1 MNHPNHQDLLAAD
14 RAHII
19 HPYLPG
25 TTEERVI
32 MTSGSGCR
40 LTDSEG
46 RSYLDAT
53 GGLWLA
59 QIGHGRTELADVAH
73 EQMKKLEYFTS
84 FWEFSNERAIELAAR
99 LASLAPEGLN
109 HVYFTSGGSE
119 GNEAA
124 IKMARYYHHRRG
136 ESSRTWILARSKAYH
151 GIGYGGGSATGFPLY
166 HEGFAPMMPH
176 VSHLTPPWPYRSDLY
191 GDRPLT
197 PEQVTDFLVR
207 ELEERI
213 AEIGPENIAAMIGE
227 PIMGVGGMLVPPT
240 DYWPRVREVL
250 DRHGILLIFDEVV
263 TAYGRVGE
271 WFAAQYFGVT
281 PDIIVTA
288 KGITSGYVPLGA
300 LLVGDHVAEVL
311 LRDHGFP
318 MGYTY
323 NGHPVATAVAG
334 ANLDIIEKEGLLA
347 RASSIGAFL
356 HAELQKQL
364 GQLPIVGEIRS
375 VGMMLAVELVADRA
389 TRAPLPLHPDR
400 MPHDVIRRETGVI
413 VRDSAHSLVLSP
425 PLVMTEAEAQEAAS
439 ALRGVLERTEP
450 TGEIRAA

>member
-1 MNHPNHQDLLAAD
+1 MPFSHAELAATD

-25 TTEERVI
+25 TAEERVV
-32 MTSGSGCR
+32 MTGGAGCR
-40 LTDSEG
+40 LTDAEG

-59 QIGHGRTELADVAH
+59 QIGHGREEVAQVAFD
-73 EQMKKLEYFTS
+73 QMKQLEYFTS
-84 FWEFSNERAIELAAR
+84 FWEFSNDKAIALAAR
-99 LASLAPEGLN
+99 LASLAPAGLD
-109 HVYFTSGGSE
+109 HIYFTSGGSE

-136 ESSRTWILARSKAYH
+136 DTDRTWILARDKAYH
-151 GIGYGGGSATGFPLY
+151 GIGYGGGSATGFPVY

-176 VSHLTPPWPYRSDLY
+176 VSHLTPPWPYRTELY
-191 GDRPLT
+191 GGQDP
-197 PEQVTDFLVR
+197 TDFLIA
-207 ELEERI
+207 ELEARI
-213 AEIGPENIAAMIGE
+213 AEIGPGNIAAMIGE
-227 PIMGVGGMLVPPT
+227 PIMGVGGMLVPPA

-271 WFAAQYFGVT
+271 WFAAQHFDVT

-288 KGITSGYVPLGA
+288 KGITSGYTPLGA
-300 LLVGDHVAEVL
+300 LLVADRVAEVL

-323 NGHPVATAVAG
+323 NGHPVAAAVAL
-334 ANLDIIEKEGLLA
+334 ANLDIIEREGLLGRAVTMGA
-347 RASSIGAFL
+347 RL
-356 HAELQKQL
+356 HAELDAQL
-364 GQLPIVGEIRS
+364 GELPIVGEIRS
-375 VGMMLAVELVADRA
+375 VGMMLAVELVADRG
-389 TRAPLPLHPDR
+389 TRAPLPLDPAR

-425 PLVMTEAEAQEAAS
+425 PLIMTDAEAKEAAV
-439 ALRGVLERTEP
+439 ALRSVLERTLP
-450 TGEIRAA
+450 TGEVQA

>member
-1 MNHPNHQDLLAAD
+1 MTLSHAALAATD

-25 TTEERVI
+25 TAEERVI
-32 MTSGSGCR
+32 MTEGSGCR
-40 LTDSEG
+40 LTDAEG

-59 QIGHGRTELADVAH
+59 QIGHGREEVAQVAFD
-73 EQMKKLEYFTS
+73 QMKQLEYFTS
-84 FWEFSNERAIELAAR
+84 FWEFSNDKAIALAAR

-136 ESSRTWILARSKAYH
+136 ESSRTWILARDKAYH
-151 GIGYGGGSATGFPLY
+151 GIGYGGGSATGFPVY

-176 VSHLTPPWPYRSDLY
+176 VSHLTPPWPYRTELY
-191 GDRPLT
+191 GGEDP
-197 PEQVTDFLVR
+197 TDFLIR
-207 ELEERI
+207 ELEARI
-213 AEIGPENIAAMIGE
+213 AEIGPQNIAAMIGE
-227 PIMGVGGMLVPPT
+227 PIMGVGGMLVPPA

-250 DRHGILLIFDEVV
+250 DRHGILLILDEVV

-271 WFAAQYFGVT
+271 WFAAQHFGVT

-288 KGITSGYVPLGA
+288 KGITSGYTPLGA
-300 LLVGDHVAEVL
+300 LLVADGVAEAL
-311 LRDHGFP
+311 LLDQGFP

-323 NGHPVATAVAG
+323 NGHPVAAAVAL
-334 ANLDIIEKEGLLA
+334 ANLDIIEREGLLG
-347 RASSIGAFL
+347 RAVTMGAHL
-356 HAELQKQL
+356 HAELQAQL
-364 GQLPIVGEIRS
+364 GDLPIVGEIRS
-375 VGMMLAVELVADRA
+375 VGMMLAVELVTDRDSR
-389 TRAPLPLHPDR
+389 TPLPLDPAR
-400 MPHDVIRRETGVI
+400 MPHDVIRRESGVI

-425 PLVMTEAEAQEAAS
+425 PLIITEEETKEVAA
-439 ALRGVLERTEP
+439 ALRSVLERTSP
-450 TGEIRAA
+450 SGEIRP

>member
-1 MNHPNHQDLLAAD
+1 MTPDAADLIRLD

-25 TTEERVI
+25 SATERVV

-40 LTDSEG
+40 LTDTEG

-59 QIGHGRTELADVAH
+59 QVGHGRTELADVAH
-73 EQMKKLEYFTS
+73 QQMTKLEYFTS

-99 LASLAPEGLN
+99 LASLAPDPLN

-151 GIGYGGGSATGFPLY
+151 GIGYGGGSATGFPVY

-176 VSHLTPPWPYRSDLY
+176 VSHLTPPWPYRSELY
-191 GDRPLT
+191 DGQDPA
-197 PEQVTDFLVR
+197 DFLIR

-213 AEIGPENIAAMIGE
+213 AEIGPQNIAAMIGE
-227 PIMGVGGMLVPPT
+227 PIMGVGGMLVPPA

-323 NGHPVATAVAG
+323 NGHPVATAVAT
-334 ANLDIIEKEGLLA
+334 ANLDIIEQEGLLA
-347 RASSIGAFL
+347 RATGLGAAL
-356 HAELQKQL
+356 HGELQSQL
-364 GQLPIVGEIRS
+364 GDLPIVGEIRS

-389 TRAPLPLHPDR
+389 TRAPLPLDPDR

-425 PLVMTEAEAQEAAS
+425 PLIMTEAEAKEAAS
-439 ALRGVLERTEP
+439 ALRSVLERTEP
-450 TGEIRAA
+450 TGEIRPV

>member
-1 MNHPNHQDLLAAD
+1 MNPQDLLAAD

-32 MTSGSGCR
+32 MMSGSGCR
-40 LTDSEG
+40 LTDTEG
-46 RSYLDAT
+46 HSYLDAT

-59 QIGHGRTELADVAH
+59 QVGHGREDLADVAH

-84 FWEFSNERAIELAAR
+84 FWEFSNDRAIELAAR
-99 LASLAPEGLN
+99 LASLAPDPLN

-136 ESSRTWILARSKAYH
+136 STDRTWILARDKAYH
-151 GIGYGGGSATGFPLY
+151 GIGYGGGSATGFPVY

-176 VSHLTPPWPYRSDLY
+176 VSHLTPPWPYRTELY
-191 GDRPLT
+191 GGQDP
-197 PEQVTDFLVR
+197 TDFLIR

-227 PIMGVGGMLVPPT
+227 PIMGVGGMLVPPA
-240 DYWPRVREVL
+240 DYWPRVRDVL

-288 KGITSGYVPLGA
+288 KGITSGYIPLGA
-300 LLVGDHVAEVL
+300 LMVADHVAEVL

-323 NGHPVATAVAG
+323 NGHPVATAVAL
-334 ANLDIIEKEGLLA
+334 ANLDIIENEGLLA
-347 RASSIGAFL
+347 RATETGRAL
-356 HAELQKQL
+356 HDELHSQL
-364 GQLPIVGEIRS
+364 GDLAIVGEIRS
-375 VGMMLAVELVADRA
+375 VGMMLAVELVADRT
-389 TRAPLPLHPDR
+389 TRAPLPLNPDR

-425 PLVMTEAEAQEAAS
+425 PLIMTEAEAKEVGS
-439 ALRGVLERTEP
+439 ALRGVLERTDA
-450 TGEIRAA
+450 TGEIRPA

>member
-1 MNHPNHQDLLAAD
+1 MTLGTADLTRLD

-25 TTEERVI
+25 SATERVV
-32 MTSGSGCR
+32 MTAGSGCR
-40 LTDSEG
+40 LTDTKG
-46 RSYLDAT
+46 RGYLDAT

-59 QIGHGRTELADVAH
+59 QVGHGRTELADVAH

-99 LASLAPEGLN
+99 LASLAPEGMN

-124 IKMARYYHHRRG
+124 IKMARYHHHRRG
-136 ESSRTWILARSKAYH
+136 EGSRTWILARSKAYH
-151 GIGYGGGSATGFPLY
+151 GIGYGGGSATGFPVY

-176 VSHLTPPWPYRSDLY
+176 VSHLTPPWPYRSELY
-191 GDRPLT
+191 GERPLS

-213 AEIGPENIAAMIGE
+213 AEIGPRNIAAMIGE
-227 PIMGVGGMLVPPT
+227 PIMGVGGMLVPPA

-323 NGHPVATAVAG
+323 NGHPVATAVAT

-347 RASSIGAFL
+347 RATGLGAFL
-356 HAELQKQL
+356 HGELQAQL
-364 GQLPIVGEIRS
+364 GELPVVGEIRS
-375 VGMMLAVELVADRA
+375 VGMMLAVELVQDRA

-425 PLVMTEAEAQEAAS
+425 PLVMTEAEAGEVAR
-439 ALRGVLERTEP
+439 ALRGVLERTGP

>member
-1 MNHPNHQDLLAAD
+1 MTTSHAALAATD

-25 TTEERVI
+25 TAEERVI
-32 MTSGSGCR
+32 MTEGTGCR
-40 LTDSEG
+40 LTDAEG

-59 QIGHGRTELADVAH
+59 QIGHGREEIAQVAFD
-73 EQMKKLEYFTS
+73 QMKQLEYFTS
-84 FWEFSNERAIELAAR
+84 FWEFSNDKAIALAAR

-136 ESSRTWILARSKAYH
+136 ESSRTWILARDKAYH
-151 GIGYGGGSATGFPLY
+151 GIGYGGGSATGFPVY

-176 VSHLTPPWPYRSDLY
+176 VSHLTPPWPYRTELY
-191 GDRPLT
+191 GGEDP
-197 PEQVTDFLVR
+197 TDFLIR

-227 PIMGVGGMLVPPT
+227 PIMGVGGMLVPPA

-250 DRHGILLIFDEVV
+250 DRRGILLIFDEVV

-271 WFAAQYFGVT
+271 WFAAKHFGVV
-281 PDIIVTA
+281 PDIITTA
-288 KGITSGYVPLGA
+288 KGITSGYTPLGA
-300 LLVGDHVAEVL
+300 LLVADKVAEAL
-311 LRDHGFP
+311 LLDHGFP

-323 NGHPVATAVAG
+323 NGHPVAAAVAL
-334 ANLDIIEKEGLLA
+334 ANLDIIEREGLLG
-347 RASSIGAFL
+347 RAVTMGAHL
-356 HAELQKQL
+356 HAELQAQL
-364 GQLPIVGEIRS
+364 GDLPIVGEIRS
-375 VGMMLAVELVADRA
+375 VGMMLAVELVTDRDSR
-389 TRAPLPLHPDR
+389 TPLPLDPAR
-400 MPHDVIRRETGVI
+400 MPHDVIRRESGVI

-425 PLVMTEAEAQEAAS
+425 PLIITEEETKEVAA
-439 ALRGVLERTEP
+439 ALRSVLERTSP
-450 TGEIRAA
+450 SGEIRA

>member
-1 MNHPNHQDLLAAD
+1 MTGDNTADLIRLD
-14 RAHII
+14 RAHLI

-25 TTEERVI
+25 SATERVI

-40 LTDSEG
+40 LTDTEG
-46 RSYLDAT
+46 RDYLDAT

-59 QIGHGRTELADVAH
+59 QIGHGREEIADVAH
-73 EQMKKLEYFTS
+73 EQMRKLEYFTS
-84 FWEFSNERAIELAAR
+84 FWEFSNEPAVKLAAR
-99 LASLAPEGLN
+99 LAEIAPEPLN

-136 ESSRTWILARSKAYH
+136 EGSRTWILARSKAYH
-151 GIGYGGGSATGFPLY
+151 GIGYGGGSATGFPVY

-176 VSHLTPPWPYRSDLY
+176 VSHLTPPWPYRSELY
-191 GDRPLT
+191 GGQDP
-197 PEQVTDFLVR
+197 TDFLIR

-227 PIMGVGGMLVPPT
+227 PIMGVGGMLVPPA

-250 DRHGILLIFDEVV
+250 DRHGILLVFDEVV

-271 WFAAQYFGVT
+271 WFAARYFDVT

-300 LLVGDHVAEVL
+300 LLVSDDLAEVL

-323 NGHPVATAVAG
+323 NGHPVATAVAL
-334 ANLDIIEKEGLLA
+334 ANLDIIEREGLLA
-347 RASSIGAFL
+347 RATSLGSFL
-356 HAELQKQL
+356 HGELKAQL
-364 GQLPIVGEIRS
+364 GDLPIVGEIRS
-375 VGMMLAVELVADRA
+375 VGMMLAVELVQDRA
-389 TRAPLPLHPDR
+389 TRTPLPLDPAH
-400 MPHDVIRRETGVI
+400 MPHDVIRREAGVI

-425 PLVMTEAEAQEAAS
+425 PLVMTETEAKEVAT
-439 ALRGVLERTEP
+439 ALRGVLERTGP
-450 TGEIRAA
+450 DGAIRSA

>member
-1 MNHPNHQDLLAAD
+1 MTTDTADLIRLD

-25 TTEERVI
+25 SATERVV

-46 RSYLDAT
+46 RDYLDAT

-59 QIGHGRTELADVAH
+59 QIGHGREEVADVAH

-84 FWEFSNERAIELAAR
+84 FWEFSNEPAIKLAAR
-99 LASLAPEGLN
+99 LAEIAPEPLN

-136 ESSRTWILARSKAYH
+136 EGSRTWILARSKAYH
-151 GIGYGGGSATGFPLY
+151 GIGYGGGSATGFPVY

-176 VSHLTPPWPYRSDLY
+176 VSHLTPPWPYRSELY
-191 GDRPLT
+191 GDEPLT
-197 PEQVTDFLVR
+197 PGQVTDFLIR

-213 AEIGPENIAAMIGE
+213 AEIGPKNIAAMIGE
-227 PIMGVGGMLVPPT
+227 PIMGVGGMLVPPA

-271 WFAAQYFGVT
+271 WFAAQYFDVV

-300 LLVGDHVAEVL
+300 LLVSDRLAEVL

-323 NGHPVATAVAG
+323 NGHPVATAVAT
-334 ANLDIIEKEGLLA
+334 ANLDIIEREGLLA
-347 RASSIGAFL
+347 RATSLGSFL
-356 HAELQKQL
+356 HGELRAQL
-364 GQLPIVGEIRS
+364 GDLPIVGEIRS
-375 VGMMLAVELVADRA
+375 VGMMLAVELVQDRA
-389 TRAPLPLHPDR
+389 TRTPLPLDPAR
-400 MPHDVIRRETGVI
+400 MPHDVIRREAGVI

-425 PLVMTEAEAQEAAS
+425 PLVMTETEAKEVAT
-439 ALRGVLERTEP
+439 ALRGVLERTGP
-450 TGEIRAA
+450 DGAIRSA